1 MVAEQ
6 SVALVCNRGHK
17 WNGCVTVGPER
28 SQGLPNN
35 TRGRVSA
42 TEPSGDKQ
50 SGLED
55 GIRVHMAATGP
66 KGFCMCVR
74 NEKAGELERAAQPRI
89 GAQKQKGKCKG
100 DPDRLNSSQR
110 HLIAI
115 IASHQVGEGFVA
127 FSKRD
132 LTELLGRSGKTVDSV
147 VSNLRRRG
155 LIEVMPRYAE
165 TGGQIS
171 SAYRVTD
178 LAREKHPAL
187 L

>member
-1 MVAEQ
+1 MVISGTGLSQ
-6 SVALVCNRGHK
+6 RVRNRHRRCQTIQK
-17 WNGCVTVGPER
+17 VGFR
-28 SQGLPNN
+28 SKATGGYQG
-35 TRGRVSA
+35 GS
-42 TEPSGDKQ
+42 
-50 SGLED
+50 ED
-55 GIRVHMAATGP
+55 EVPTYAAVTGP
-66 KGFCMCVR
+66 KGICMDMR
-74 NEKAGELERAAQPRI
+74 NDKATELGRAAQDARDP
-89 GAQKQKGKCKG
+89 AQAQKGKSKEG
-100 DPDRLNSSQR
+100 SDRLNSSQR

-115 IASHQVGEGFVA
+115 IASHQVGDGFVA